1 VVADIRRIMASA
13 AKAWNGF
20 NIEVVV
26 KARNASDINFSV
38 VEQFLATRH

>member
-20 NIEVVV
+20 NIEDVDGLEELCGV
-26 KARNASDINFSV
+26 
-38 VEQFLATRH
+38 